1 MLTLQKYFTV
11 AKNICSLPSGGHL
24 VAQLPGSAA
33 AGAGVD
39 EATETEVRDL
49 ESAAGAEQEVD
60 QSETS
65 IVVT

>member
-33 AGAGVD
+33 AGAGVN

-49 ESAAGAEQEVD
+49 ESAAGAGG
-60 QSETS
+60 
-65 IVVT
+65 